1 MILQR
6 KATGR
11 IRTLEVYTTIPFT
24 YTFFYYLRKIY
35 FSKLLNHYFV
45 PYITVIYTCFF
56 SRVCITEG
64 WKNLPNIIIL
74 GKFQADGMHLK
85 FISQLDSFLEI
96 DYSKIDFQPK
106 SQPKSSLLYST
117 SFFIHLRANFRQEVE
132 CIKLNF
138 GQKSILLYSISKKES
153 N

>member
-35 FSKLLNHYFV
+35 FSKLLNDYFV

-64 WKNLPNIIIL
+64 WKICQTL
-74 GKFQADGMHLK
+74 
-85 FISQLDSFLEI
+85 SYWE
-96 DYSKIDFQPK
+96 
-106 SQPKSSLLYST
+106 
-117 SFFIHLRANFRQEVE
+117 NFRRMTCV
-132 CIKLNF
+132 
-138 GQKSILLYSISKKES
+138 
-153 N
+153 

>member
-35 FSKLLNHYFV
+35 FSKLLNDYFV
-45 PYITVIYTCFF
+45 PYITIIYTCFF

-74 GKFQADGMHLK
+74 GKFQADSMRLK

-96 DYSKIDFQPK
+96 DYSKIDFQ
-106 SQPKSSLLYST
+106 QKSSLLYST

-138 GQKSILLYSISKKES
+138 GQKSILLYLISKKQS